1 MWKYL
6 YVFDYCVCEIY
17 KINVPNTEEDIDV
30 EQLLREHGINID
42 HCSYMFSNDELC
54 IQFIDKV
61 N

>member
-6 YVFDYCVCEIY
+6 YVFDYCVCGIY
-17 KINVPNTEEDIDV
+17 QIKVPNTEEDIDV

-42 HCSYMFSNDELC
+42 NCSYMFSNDELC

>member
-6 YVFDYCVCEIY
+6 YVFDYCVCGIY
-17 KINVPNTEEDIDV
+17 KIDVPNTEEDIDV
-30 EQLLREHGINID
+30 EQLLREYGLNID
-42 HCSYMFSNDELC
+42 TCSYMFSNDELC